1 MNKVMI
7 EVKNTLKEVFHTVFI
22 LLRII
27 IPISIVVKI
36 LEEFGVIDIIGR
48 FLGPVMKIV
57 GLPGECGLIWAT
69 AMVTNIYG
77 GIIVFFTMATTIPFT
92 IAQVTILCSMILVA
106 HSLPVELRIAQKAGV
121 RLWFMFVLRV
131 FSAFLLGLILH
142 HIYNGFSIL
151 QARVRILWK
160 PGIIDPSIISWIVG
174 QLKNYAMIFI
184 IIFVLISIMRVL
196 KVLGVVE
203 RLNRALKPLLR
214 IIGMSKD
221 AAPLTIIGMTL
232 GISYGGGLIINEAR
246 SGRLS
251 KRDIFLSLSLMGL
264 SHSLIE
270 DTLLMFTVGAS
281 LTGILLG
288 RILFTIIVMLM
299 LIRMVRHVS
308 DRNFRRY
315 FVRR

>member
-1 MNKVMI
+1 MI
-7 EVKNTLKEVFHTVFI
+7 EVKNTLKEVFNTVFI

-27 IPISIVVKI
+27 IPISIIVKI
-36 LEEFGVIDIIGR
+36 LEELGVIDVIGR

-57 GLPGECGLIWAT
+57 GLPGESGLIWAT

-77 GIIVFFTMATTIPFT
+77 GIIVFFTMAMDNSFT

-131 FSAFLLGLILH
+131 FAAFLLGLILH

-151 QARVRILWK
+151 QMQVRILWK
-160 PGIIDPSIISWIVG
+160 PGEINPSILSWIVG

-184 IIFVLISIMRVL
+184 IIFVLISIMRIL
-196 KVLGVVE
+196 KALGVIE
-203 RLNRALKPLLR
+203 RLNRLLAPLLR
-214 IIGMSKD
+214 ILGMRKS

-270 DTLLMFTVGAS
+270 DTLLMFTLGAS

-288 RILFTIIVMLM
+288 RILFTIVVMFILIKIVNRISENKFGKLLM
-299 LIRMVRHVS
+299 RPLS
-308 DRNFRRY
+308 RR
-315 FVRR
+315 

>member
-232 GISYGGGLIINEAR
+232 GLAYGGGLIINEAR
-246 SGRLS
+246 SGKLN
-251 KRDIFLSLSLMGL
+251 KQDVFLSLSFMGM

-270 DTLLMFTVGAS
+270 DTILMMAMGAS
-281 LTGILLG
+281 LSGILLA
-288 RILFTIIVMLM
+288 RILFTIIAMLM
-299 LIRMVRHVS
+299 LIRLVKHIS
-308 DRNFRRY
+308 NHSFKRY

>member
-232 GISYGGGLIINEAR
+232 GLAYGGGLIINEAR
-246 SGRLS
+246 SGKLN
-251 KRDIFLSLSLMGL
+251 KQDVFLSLSFMGM

-270 DTLLMFTVGAS
+270 DTILMMAMGAS
-281 LTGILLG
+281 LSGILLA
-288 RILFTIIVMLM
+288 RILFTIIAMLM
-299 LIRMVRHVS
+299 LIRLVKHIS
-308 DRNFRRY
+308 NNSFNKY

>member
-36 LEEFGVIDIIGR
+36 LEEFGVIDIIGS

-281 LTGILLG
+281 LTGILLA
-288 RILFTIIVMLM
+288 RILFTIIAMLM